1 MAAPL
6 RAAEPAKPRFSRAY
20 QNVSKFVRRDC
31 EHLGELGRRT
41 CKLGRGQKKELQ
53 TQASVFLKTYC
64 QNLEEQLQPKLDR
77 AGTAPPLYGI
87 ALGYVGRVLGLAE
100 CRGTSEIETLTQVLG
115 TVEKIEGLR
124 PELRG

>member
-1 MAAPL
+1 VN
-6 RAAEPAKPRFSRAY
+6 PRLSKAY
-20 QNVSKFVRRDC
+20 QNASKFVRHGCKHIGD
-31 EHLGELGRRT
+31 LGWRT
-41 CKLGRGQKKELQ
+41 CTLGRGQKKELQ
-53 TQASVFLKTYC
+53 TQAFVFLKTYC

-124 PELRG
+124 SELRG